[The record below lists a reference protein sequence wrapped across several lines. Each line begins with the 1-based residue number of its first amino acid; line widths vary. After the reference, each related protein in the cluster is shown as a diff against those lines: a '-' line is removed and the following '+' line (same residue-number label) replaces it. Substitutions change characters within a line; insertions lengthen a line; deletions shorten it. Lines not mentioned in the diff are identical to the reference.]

1 VGHIKMAM
9 NAHGTPMQ
17 SHGEGKSF
25 LTIFSRMRPV
35 LLRKDVGLIPFFLAS
50 ECGWKSSLAFFESG
64 DCSQE
69 QLADGCYD
77 RLVTLVSLGYY
88 GGRLANALRI
98 FRFFM
103 TRGSEFDL
111 LNCYHDSVKNLLYAL
126 AYKCCNRRGK
136 VWLKLDMSH
145 LELELLAEKRR
156 RLFPSLLRKLKFLL
170 SRAAVDFYSAETSAV
185 YRGLS
190 RDEYYAGR
198 LHYIPNGIA
207 CPEDID
213 IDRILAC
220 KARII
225 LTVGSLGATAKNTEL
240 LVDAVA
246 LLPPPLI
253 SGWQVWLVGPLVNAD
268 FYEAGFRE
276 SDHFKKYVEKVVE
289 KHPHLDGTFIF
300 TGPIDD
306 PVRLQDIYGKAK
318 IFCLTSR
325 YESFGFVVP
334 EAMVY
339 GDHVIA
345 SDLPP
350 VRDLTDNGR
359 LGELFPAGNL
369 QKLAGLLAA
378 ALEREVDFTS
388 RGRDAHA
395 FIMENY
401 NWRGI
406 VRKIDLLLS

>member
-1 VGHIKMAM
+1 M
-9 NAHGTPMQ
+9 
-17 SHGEGKSF
+17 GERMSAGGIEISAQGKGRSF
-25 LTIFSRMRPV
+25 LTLFPRLKPV
-35 LLRKDVGLIPFFLAS
+35 LLRKDVGSIPFFLAAES
-50 ECGWKSSLAFFESG
+50 GWRASLAFFEQS
-64 DCSQE
+64 DCTAG
-69 QLADGCYD
+69 QLAGDAYG
-77 RLVTLVSLGYY
+77 RSVALLPLGPW
-88 GGRLANALRI
+88 GGKLANARRILR
-98 FRFFM
+98 FLM
-103 TRGSEFDL
+103 ARGREFDVF
-111 LNCYHDSVKNLLYAL
+111 NYYHDSAKNMLYAL
-126 AYKCCNRRGK
+126 AYKLGNPGGK
-136 VWLKLDMSH
+136 VYCKLDMSH
-145 LELELLAEKRR
+145 LELELLEVRR
-156 RLFPSLLRKLKFLL
+156 LKFLPSLARRLKGLL
-170 SRAAVDFYSAETSAV
+170 SRMAVDFYSAETSAV
-185 YRGLS
+185 YQRLS
-190 RDEYYAGR
+190 GDPYYAGR

-207 CPEDID
+207 CPEGAD
-213 IDRILAC
+213 IDRIMEG
-220 KARII
+220 KERII

-246 LLPPPLI
+246 LLPSPLI

-268 FYEAGFRE
+268 FYETGFRE

-289 KHPHLDGTFIF
+289 KHPHLEGTFVF

-306 PVRLQDIYGKAK
+306 PVRLQGIYGKAK

-339 GDHVIA
+339 GDYVIA

-359 LGELFPAGNL
+359 LGELFPAGNV
-369 QKLAGLLAA
+369 QRLAGLLTA
-378 ALEREVDFTS
+378 ALEGEIDFAS